1 MAIFSIGD
9 VEQILGVKAHVIRYW
24 ESVIP
29 SLSPQK
35 DIGRRRIYSN
45 KDVQVLLRLK
55 YLIQE
60 KKYTIEGARDRLIE
74 DLSFPSTEKGLQ
86 AAETSAQIQEIR
98 GELLEILSI
107 INSHKKHDT

>member
-1 MAIFSIGD
+1 MAVFSIGE
-9 VEQILGVKAHVIRYW
+9 VEQILNVKAHVLRYW

-35 DIGRRRIYSN
+35 DLGRRRVYSN

-74 DLSFPSTEKGLQ
+74 DLNFPSTKKGLES
-86 AAETSAQIQEIR
+86 AEISAQIQEVR
-98 GELLEILSI
+98 GDLLDILSI
-107 INSHKKHDT
+107 IHSHKIKNE